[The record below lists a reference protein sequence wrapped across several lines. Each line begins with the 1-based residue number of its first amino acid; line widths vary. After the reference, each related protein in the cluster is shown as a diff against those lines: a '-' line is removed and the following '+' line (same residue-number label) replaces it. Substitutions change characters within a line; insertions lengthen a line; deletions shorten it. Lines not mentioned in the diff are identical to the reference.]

1 MDGIREYLISVTAA
15 ALLCGILKSLMGEKG
30 NSAALVR
37 LICGIFLALTVIR
50 PLKELN
56 LKDFSLLPT
65 GLLEEARLT
74 SGEGEEYTRQAK
86 EDLIIQQCEAY
97 ILDKAQTLEASI
109 QVEIRISQE
118 GDPVPVG
125 SIITGNLSPYARNQL
140 SKTLEEDLGIPQEDQ
155 KWKT

>member
-30 NSAALVR
+30 SSAALIR

-86 EDLIIQQCEAY
+86 EDLIIPQCEAY
-97 ILDKAQTLEASI
+97 ILDKAQTLEANVR
-109 QVEIRISQE
+109 VEILISQE
-118 GDPVPVG
+118 GEPVPTG

>member
-37 LICGIFLALTVIR
+37 LICGIFLALTMIR

-56 LKDFSLLPT
+56 LQDFSLLPT

-109 QVEIRISQE
+109 QVEIQISQE
-118 GDPVPVG
+118 GEPIPAG

-140 SKTLEEDLGIPQEDQ
+140 SKTLEEDLGIPHEDQ

>member
-109 QVEIRISQE
+109 QVEIQISQE
-118 GDPVPVG
+118 GEPIPAG

>member
-15 ALLCGILKSLMGEKG
+15 AVLCGILKSLIGEKG

-56 LKDFSLLPT
+56 LRDFSLLPV
-65 GLLEEARLT
+65 GLLEEARAT
-74 SGEGEEYTRQAK
+74 SGEGEEYTRQTK
-86 EDLIIQQCEAY
+86 EALIKQQCEAY

-109 QVEIRISQE
+109 QVEIQISVE
-118 GDPVPVG
+118 GEPIPVA

-140 SKTLEEDLGIPQEDQ
+140 SKTLKEELGIPQEDQ

>member
-30 NSAALVR
+30 SSAALVR

-56 LKDFSLLPT
+56 LQDLSLLPT
-65 GLLEEARLT
+65 GLLEEARAT
-74 SGEGEEYTRQAK
+74 SGEGEEYTRLAK
-86 EDLIIQQCEAY
+86 EDLIKQQCEAY

-109 QVEIRISQE
+109 QVEILISQE
-118 GDPVPVG
+118 GDPIPAG

-140 SKTLEEDLGIPQEDQ
+140 SETLTEELGIPQEDQ

>member
-15 ALLCGILKSLMGEKG
+15 AVLCGILKSLMGEKG

-56 LKDFSLLPT
+56 LTDISLLPS
-65 GLLEEARLT
+65 GLMAEARAT
-74 SGEGEEYTRQAK
+74 SGEGVDYTRQTKA
-86 EDLIIQQCEAY
+86 DLIKQQCEAY
-97 ILDKAQTLEASI
+97 ILDKAQTLGANI
-109 QVEIRISQE
+109 QVEIRISDGSE
-118 GDPVPVG
+118 PIPVA
-125 SIITGNLSPYARNQL
+125 SMITGNLSPYARNQL
-140 SKTLEEDLGIPQEDQ
+140 SNALEKDLGIAQEDQ

>member
-15 ALLCGILKSLMGEKG
+15 AVLCGILKSLIGEKG
-30 NSAALVR
+30 NSAAHVR

-56 LKDFSLLPT
+56 LRDFSLLPA
-65 GLLEEARLT
+65 GLMEEARAT

-86 EDLIIQQCEAY
+86 EDLIKQQCEAY

-109 QVEIRISQE
+109 QVEILISQE
-118 GDPVPVG
+118 GEPIPAG

-140 SKTLEEDLGIPQEDQ
+140 SKTLEKDLGIPQEDQ

>member
-37 LICGIFLALTVIR
+37 LICGIFLALTMIR

-56 LKDFSLLPT
+56 LQDFSLLPT

-109 QVEIRISQE
+109 QVEIQISQE
-118 GDPVPVG
+118 GEPIPAG

>member
-56 LKDFSLLPT
+56 LNDFSLVPT

-109 QVEIRISQE
+109 QVEIQISQE
-118 GDPVPVG
+118 GEPIPAG

>member
-56 LKDFSLLPT
+56 LQDFSLLPT

-109 QVEIRISQE
+109 QVEIQISQE
-118 GDPVPVG
+118 GEPIPAG

>member
-15 ALLCGILKSLMGEKG
+15 ALLCGILKSLVGEKG

-56 LKDFSLLPT
+56 LQDFSLLPT

-109 QVEIRISQE
+109 QVEIQISQE
-118 GDPVPVG
+118 GEPIPAG

>member
-30 NSAALVR
+30 SSAALVR

-50 PLKELN
+50 PLKELT
-56 LKDFSLLPT
+56 LTDISLLPSGFLT
-65 GLLEEARLT
+65 EARAT
-74 SGEGEEYTRQAK
+74 SGKGVEYTRQTRA
-86 EDLIIQQCEAY
+86 DLIKEQCEAY
-97 ILDKAQTLEASI
+97 ILDKAKTLGASI
-109 QVEIRISQE
+109 QVEIGISE
-118 GDPVPVG
+118 AGEPIPAG

-140 SKTLEEDLGIPQEDQ
+140 SNALEKDLGIAQEDQ

>member
-15 ALLCGILKSLMGEKG
+15 AVLCGILKSLMGEKG

-56 LKDFSLLPT
+56 LTDISLLPSSLMT
-65 GLLEEARLT
+65 EARAT
-74 SGEGEEYTRQAK
+74 SGEGVDYTRQTKA
-86 EDLIIQQCEAY
+86 DLIKEQCEAY
-97 ILDKAQTLEASI
+97 ILDKAQTLGASI
-109 QVEIRISQE
+109 QVEIRISDDSE
-118 GDPVPVG
+118 PIPVG
-125 SIITGNLSPYARNQL
+125 SMITGNLSPYAKNQL
-140 SKTLEEDLGIPQEDQ
+140 SNALEKDLGIAQEDQ